1 MKRMRSLYEDPDFQE
16 KMQQE
21 EPYEGLICDECGE
34 PVEYYYYVVDDYVYC
49 EECMEAHRHHI

>member
-1 MKRMRSLYEDPDFQE
+1 MISLYEDPDFQE

-34 PVEYYYYVVDDYVYC
+34 PVEYYYYVVDDMVYC
-49 EECMEAHRHHI
+49 EECMESHRHHI